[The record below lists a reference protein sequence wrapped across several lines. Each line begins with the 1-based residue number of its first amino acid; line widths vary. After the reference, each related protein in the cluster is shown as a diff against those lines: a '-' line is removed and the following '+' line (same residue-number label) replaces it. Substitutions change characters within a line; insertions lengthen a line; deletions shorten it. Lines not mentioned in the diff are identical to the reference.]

1 MAAKAKQSR
10 QKLRFVD
17 PLLCSAVEFS
27 RMSGL
32 SAGLIRQ
39 LVASGELPSRMI
51 RDRRWI
57 LRAEAIEWL
66 TKQVEEPRPAA

>member
-1 MAAKAKQSR
+1 M
-10 QKLRFVD
+10 RFVD

-39 LVASGELPSRMI
+39 LVASAELPSRMI

-66 TKQVEEPRPAA
+66 RRQVGEPPTAA